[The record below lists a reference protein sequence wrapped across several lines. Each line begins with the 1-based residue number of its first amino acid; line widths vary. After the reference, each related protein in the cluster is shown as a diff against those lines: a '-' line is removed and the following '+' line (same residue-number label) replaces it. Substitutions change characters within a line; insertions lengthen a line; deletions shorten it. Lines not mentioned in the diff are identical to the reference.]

1 MTCREAIDRLAE
13 YLDAELTPATLA
25 ELETHLAACA
35 PCRAYLA
42 TYRETRELAAK
53 AHRVEI
59 PGALRARRRPLPGG
73 ERPSSERR
81 RRRAPCPSRRAGDG
95 ARGARAASRAT
106 RRRRCA
112 GHAPRT

>member
-35 PCRAYLA
+35 PCLAYLA

-59 PGALRARRRPLPGG
+59 PEALRARLGQLLMARRRPTETRSLLDIPESMLYVSALSGDVTLPIL
-73 ERPSSERR
+73 
-81 RRRAPCPSRRAGDG
+81 
-95 ARGARAASRAT
+95 RGIDYF
-106 RRRRCA
+106 C
-112 GHAPRT
+112 